1 MYTNKMLRIKY
12 TVLILFTRARDKSE
26 KGRSALQQAV
36 LGIQTKEGTLNRD
49 GNWDKIDTRAG
60 LAYLARCIDYLRS
73 KILTAMFDD
82 FGEVILNGGI
92 IAIDEVSLDELH
104 RERGFA

>member
-1 MYTNKMLRIKY
+1 MI
-12 TVLILFTRARDKSE
+12 
-26 KGRSALQQAV
+26 
-36 LGIQTKEGTLNRD
+36 
-49 GNWDKIDTRAG
+49 AG

-82 FGEVILNGGI
+82 LGEIILNGGI
-92 IAIDEVSLDELH
+92 VAVDKVSLDELH